1 MEKGEIVKRIN
12 GIISTLKSNEIIDY
26 LNQWQIDKVHLLKL
40 IVESKIGFDQAMADK
55 KNEQIFK
62 EFEESKVYSLN
73 YYSDLIMFIS
83 NISDTNRS
91 TLQSNNTLHNFY
103 LFHKILSKTCTIILN
118 LVSDETA
125 VEKEVERTI
134 EKTVDVK
141 EPVKANVITERVM
154 DAKKGGKLL
163 QIPKEEEE
171 QDVTLGK
178 FLKSLA
184 SY

>member
-1 MEKGEIVKRIN
+1 MEKLEAIKRIN
-12 GIISTLKSNEIIDY
+12 FISSNLKSKEIIDY

-40 IVESKIGFDQAMADK
+40 IVESKIGFDQAIADK
-55 KNEQIFK
+55 RNESFFK
-62 EFEESKVYSLN
+62 ELEESKVYSLN

-83 NISDTNRS
+83 NIGDTSRS

-103 LFHKILSKTCTIILN
+103 LFHKILSKTCNLILN
-118 LVSDETA
+118 LLEDKV
-125 VEKEVERTI
+125 EVEE
-134 EKTVDVK
+134 EKPAPVAEKPK
-141 EPVKANVITERVM
+141 ESRVM
-154 DAKKGGKLL
+154 ETRKGGKLL

-171 QDVTLGK
+171 VDDASLGK

>member
-1 MEKGEIVKRIN
+1 MEKLEAIKRVRF
-12 GIISTLKSNEIIDY
+12 ISSNLKSKEIIDY

-40 IVESKIGFDQAMADK
+40 IVESKIGFDQAIADK
-55 KNEQIFK
+55 KNESFFK
-62 EFEESKVYSLN
+62 ELEESKVYSLN

-83 NISDTNRS
+83 NIGDTSRS

-103 LFHKILSKTCTIILN
+103 LFHKILSKTCSLILN
-118 LVSDETA
+118 LLE
-125 VEKEVERTI
+125 EKVEVEEEQPTPVV
-134 EKTVDVK
+134 EQPK
-141 EPVKANVITERVM
+141 ETRIMETR
-154 DAKKGGKLL
+154 KGGKLL

-171 QDVTLGK
+171 VDDANLGK

>member
-118 LVSDETA
+118 LLSDDVI
-125 VEKEVERTI
+125 VEQEI
-134 EKTVDVK
+134 EKPATVK
-141 EPVKANVITERVM
+141 EPAKPAVAERTM

>member
-1 MEKGEIVKRIN
+1 MEKIEAIKRVKSI
-12 GIISTLKSNEIIDY
+12 GSSLKSAEIIDY

-40 IVESKIGFDQAMADK
+40 IVESKIGFDQAVADK
-55 KNEQIFK
+55 RNESFFK
-62 EFEESKVYSLN
+62 ELEESKVYSLN

-83 NISDTNRS
+83 NIGDTSRN

-103 LFHKILSKTCTIILN
+103 LFHKILAKTCKLILN
-118 LVSDETA
+118 LLQDTVEAEQDVEQKIEKM
-125 VEKEVERTI
+125 VEKPRE
-134 EKTVDVK
+134 
-141 EPVKANVITERVM
+141 ERVM
-154 DAKKGGKLL
+154 ETKKGGKLL

-171 QDVTLGK
+171 VDDANLGK